1 MQFVTLS
8 QIMKN
13 CGISKVYEIE
23 ATKYISVREAQ
34 FIIDFYNL
42 EKSQIKDTYV
52 EIDKRK
58 YRIRKQDDKIIYTI
72 KNKLSESILD
82 GFTLKVSE
90 EIESEISSEIL
101 ESVFRTYGK
110 LSVVE
115 KTRYKGKF
123 DNYNISI
130 DFEKDEFP
138 KLEVE
143 KLSEQQ
149 EYTEEEFKLVFEKL
163 GV

>member
-1 MQFVTLS
+1 M
-8 QIMKN
+8 
-13 CGISKVYEIE
+13 YEIE
-23 ATKYISVREAQ
+23 ATKYISVRKAQ
-34 FIIDFYNL
+34 FIVDFYNL
-42 EKSQIKDTYV
+42 EKSKIKDTYV

-72 KNKLSESILD
+72 KNKLSESTLD
-82 GFTLKVSE
+82 SFVLKVSE
-90 EIESEISSEIL
+90 EIESEISPEIL
-101 ESVFRTYGK
+101 ESVFRAYGK
-110 LSVVE
+110 FNIVE
-115 KTRYKGKF
+115 KTRYKGRF

-149 EYTEEEFKLVFEKL
+149 EYIEEEFKLVFEKL